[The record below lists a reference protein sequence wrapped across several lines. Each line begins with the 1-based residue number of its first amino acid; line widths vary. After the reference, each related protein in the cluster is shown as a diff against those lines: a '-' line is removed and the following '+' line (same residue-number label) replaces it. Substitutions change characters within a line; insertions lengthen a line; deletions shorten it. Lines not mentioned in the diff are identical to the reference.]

1 MLASG
6 VLSSGNVAN
15 AFLSESAGNCFSSAL
30 TNGVCIMND
39 PSECGLLFTH
49 ECMPMDSDCGK
60 KRTDTYSY

>member
-30 TNGVCIMND
+30 TTPAICAAADNRIKVRIKEYNNGENR
-39 PSECGLLFTH
+39 H
-49 ECMPMDSDCGK
+49 N
-60 KRTDTYSY
+60 